1 MATPLAAGVAALV
14 LTTPAVNPRPG
25 VTDPLR
31 LWTAEGLMQR
41 LEDRARAVCAA
52 SIKQIDAAAA
62 VTGGDP
68 PAPAC

>member
-1 MATPLAAGVAALV
+1 
-14 LTTPAVNPRPG
+14 
-25 VTDPLR
+25 
-31 LWTAEGLMQR
+31 MQR